1 MIREK
6 LFSDDPTWDVNAQE
20 AEFRAKLEA
29 DIRDIERDIALADK
43 ALALR
48 ASPGWEPFLKTVRA
62 LLDSRTE
69 ELILAKNPHDAT
81 LLQGR
86 VRELRAVL
94 SLMQR
99 TESSVSVLR
108 DRLQVRVKE
117 RDERFVGQ
125 KVKPLGA
132 TS

>member
-1 MIREK
+1 VIAEKILSADPFWDIR
-6 LFSDDPTWDVNAQE
+6 SQE
-20 AEFRAKLEA
+20 GDFRQALEL
-29 DIRDIERDIALADK
+29 DIRDLEKGILTAEK

-48 ASPGWEPFLKTVRA
+48 ASPGWEPFLQTVRA
-62 LLDSRTE
+62 LLESRTA
-69 ELILAKNPHDAT
+69 ELVAAKTAHEAT

-94 SLMQR
+94 ALMQQ
-99 TESSVSVLR
+99 TEHSMQVLR
-108 DRLQVRVKE
+108 DRLAVRIKE
-117 RDERFVGQ
+117 RDARFAGQ

>member
-1 MIREK
+1 VIREK